1 MTRMT
6 GDHRSAARLRHIA
19 DEKSRPAIK
28 IARVGSKVLKKIEQS
43 RMAPVA
49 GARQPHHLP
58 IRAIDWKGYRP
69 GKAASCVCTN
79 RASSKRSGTRGGTK
93 KLICRWLFSWW
104 SFDRCF
110 FSRWFLGRALDI
122 LLFRSS
128 TTGSDSRGPF
138 MCGLSRYRSAYQQ
151 QQ

>member
-1 MTRMT
+1 MNKATIISELKRALT
-6 GDHRSAARLRHIA
+6 LTIPFFETEPGFLQ
-19 DEKSRPAIK
+19 KSY
-28 IARVGSKVLKKIEQS
+28 G
-43 RMAPVA
+43 
-49 GARQPHHLP
+49 
-58 IRAIDWKGYRP
+58 P
-69 GKAASCVCTN
+69 GKAASRVGTDS
-79 RASSKRSGTRGGTK
+79 ASSKRSGTRGGTK

-138 MCGLSRYRSAYQQ
+138 MCGLSRYRSA
-151 QQ
+151 